1 MRRIGGFILTAIGI
15 FIVFLAVKALFSIPE
30 NTEVINS
37 AITVQDG
44 KINPANEGK
53 LVVVSGTLESDEV
66 LQDPLTGVK
75 LPGIVAKRVVWIY
88 GERSLKNDEILW
100 DWMEQYIDFTDESNH
115 GINAKSQVSTML
127 ATPTTIGEFNVEN
140 SFLSEISLFDDFT
153 EYDEKSLN
161 EGWYIHSND
170 KESKYSISKEE
181 KLAKKEKLPK
191 YVKSYAAGMQK
202 ISYRIISPKNPLEY
216 TLIGIQKGDTLI
228 KTTDAVSKSICE
240 GILTA
245 EEFAKETGN
254 SVRGGS
260 IFALVIG
267 IVVTAVG
274 LKISLFGGY
283 ME

>member
-1 MRRIGGFILTAIGI
+1 MDDRQRDLSNYRI
-15 FIVFLAVKALFSIPE
+15 
-30 NTEVINS
+30 TE
-37 AITVQDG
+37 AD
-44 KINPANEGK
+44 
-53 LVVVSGTLESDEV
+53 D
-66 LQDPLTGVK
+66 
-75 LPGIVAKRVVWIY
+75 
-88 GERSLKNDEILW
+88 SLKVAEHCL
-100 DWMEQYIDFTDESNH
+100 
-115 GINAKSQVSTML
+115 K
-127 ATPTTIGEFNVEN
+127 
-140 SFLSEISLFDDFT
+140 
-153 EYDEKSLN
+153 

-202 ISYRIISPKNPLEY
+202 ISYRIISPENPLEY

>member
-37 AITVQDG
+37 AVTIQDG

-75 LPGIVAKRVVWIY
+75 LPGVIARRVVWTY
-88 GERSLKNDEILW
+88 GENSYKDDEILW
-100 DWMEQYIDFTDESNH
+100 NWMEQYIDFTDESNH

-202 ISYRIISPKNPLEY
+202 ISYRIISPENPLEY